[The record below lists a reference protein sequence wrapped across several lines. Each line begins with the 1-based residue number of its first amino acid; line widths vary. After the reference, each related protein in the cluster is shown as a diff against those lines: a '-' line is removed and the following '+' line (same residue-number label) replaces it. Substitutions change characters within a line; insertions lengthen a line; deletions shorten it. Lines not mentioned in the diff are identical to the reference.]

1 MIFVELDLEQLPSDW
16 TCARLGSIGD
26 VRYGLGQPPEQTD
39 DGVPMIR
46 ATNVKRGRISAEGLI
61 RIKREAIPKSRNAF
75 LKAGDIIVVRSG
87 AYTGDVAM
95 ITKQWAGSVA
105 GYDLVLSLGEQVDP
119 GFCSFNL
126 LGDRVQTYFRS
137 QSARCAQPHLNRQQ
151 LESTEIP
158 LPPLP
163 EQQKI
168 AAVLG
173 CVWQAIGQQESL
185 LQLTTE
191 LKTTLLQHL
200 FDRGLRDEPQKET
213 ELGRLPQSWGS
224 DTLESMALSID
235 YGTSVKCELG
245 TVGSPVLRIPNVVN
259 GSIDL
264 SELKYGQP
272 KPTEIEQLRL
282 RTGDLLFVRT
292 NGVLEN
298 AGRCALYRGEL
309 EGSYFASYLI
319 RVRVD
324 SSKVL
329 PAFVNE
335 YARTKR
341 GQSFLSGCAIRTA
354 DGKFNINSGTL
365 RRMLVPLPN
374 LDEQAEIVYQID
386 LAERKI
392 KLHEAKL
399 RTLADL
405 FRTLLQQLMT
415 AQIRVRDLD
424 IPELETTTAE

>member
-1 MIFVELDLEQLPSDW
+1 VELDLEQLPPDW
-16 TCARLGSIGD
+16 TCATLGSIGE

-61 RIKREAIPKSRNAF
+61 RIKREAIPESRNAF
-75 LKAGDIIVVRSG
+75 LKAGDIVVVRSG

-137 QSARCAQPHLNRQQ
+137 QSARSAQPHLNRHQ

-168 AAVLG
+168 AGVLG

-185 LQLTTE
+185 LLLTTE
-191 LKTTLLQHL
+191 LKTTLLRHL
-200 FDRGLRDEPQKET
+200 FNQGLRGEPQKET
-213 ELGRLPQSWGS
+213 ELGQLPQSWGF
-224 DTLESMALSID
+224 DTLENLALSID

-245 TVGSPVLRIPNVVN
+245 TVGSPVLRIPNVIN
-259 GSIDL
+259 GSIDF

-282 RTGDLLFVRT
+282 RMGDLLFVRT

-335 YARTKR
+335 YARTQR

-365 RRMLVPLPN
+365 RRMLIPLPN
-374 LDEQAEIVYQID
+374 LDEQAEIVHQIE
-386 LAERKI
+386 LAEQKS

-405 FRTLLQQLMT
+405 FGTLLQQLMT
-415 AQIRVRDLD
+415 AQIRVHDLD
-424 IPELETTTAE
+424 VPELEAATAE